1 MRLLLTISLIAMTC
15 CLSGCG
21 ASGPAGGSVSHAQGG
36 GHSVLGRMHPKASPE
51 TLEEMKAAEAQT
63 RAEQMRLAQEQGN
76 QTSMNGMGRVLPP
89 VSTDPISPPGMMST
103 MSEGPI
109 SNSYNPG
116 AAHAATT
123 QTASSSSTS
132 STSVDSASLSPAKD
146 MNTSDA
152 AAAATEAATYSQH
165 YMPGSSVPPP
175 PPGAVAGGLVPPP
188 PAVTLSTNANIAYG
202 GGEQNPYAN
211 PAWNPYAVPAPYAQP
226 YPPQYPYQMPPQM
239 MPPPQAPQEQPQRP
253 AGLFGTGKKRPP
265 AEEAEEDDDSA
276 SAKPEKKEVDFVP
289 IRPTGME
296 ARSPYKQKDDLKVLW
311 TGALS
316 TYQMQKLKERD
327 KDVGMLLTKVDVGLP
342 PDATKGMFTVAP
354 RRVASIFRPIASE
367 KKSIEQVRKTQFDVV
382 QSYYRYLYAY
392 NKYAIQ
398 LQTVQARKQEIE
410 VAGSRAEKQRA
421 EADMARAQD
430 AAQSSTEDMRA
441 AQEEM
446 AAVAG
451 AQAARSI
458 IGRISG
464 ITPSVQALSSAEKS
478 AEPIEVDSKKSG
490 GMFGGMGNFFSF
502 GGGNKGGEVKAEA
515 AAEPLTIK
523 APKKEKGPKLKAD
536 NNKKGKIKNDASAE
550 EDLAPS
556 RSVAMKGS
564 PKREPQAPVES
575 PRVSSSPISFELKD
589 VEITARKSILTV
601 AIHNTGSETFKFTP
615 DVISLAEGDK
625 KIDEAAMR
633 AEFDSTSVRPNAE
646 VQGKITIFGRP
657 WNDRLSVVISDG
669 SNNIQLKRNHN

>member
-1 MRLLLTISLIAMTC
+1 MRLFLTISLIAITC
-15 CLSGCG
+15 CISGCG
-21 ASGPAGGSVSHAQGG
+21 ASGPADKLSQNPGA
-36 GHSVLGRMHPKASPE
+36 GHGVLGRMHPKASAE
-51 TLEEMKAAEAQT
+51 TVEELKAAEAQA
-63 RAEQMRLAQEQGN
+63 RAEQMRQAQEAGN
-76 QTSMNGMGRVLPP
+76 QANMNGMGRVLPP
-89 VSTDPISPPGMMST
+89 VSTDPISPPGSLPAT
-103 MSEGPI
+103 GDGPI

-116 AAHAATT
+116 AALAAQNASI
-123 QTASSSSTS
+123 QTNFGTRANDM
-132 STSVDSASLSPAKD
+132 DSAAVTPAKD
-146 MNTSDA
+146 MSVETPPPP
-152 AAAATEAATYSQH
+152 ATEAATYSQH
-165 YMPGSSVPPP
+165 YMPGSVPPP

-202 GGEQNPYAN
+202 AEQSPYAN
-211 PAWNPYAVPAPYAQP
+211 PAWNPYAVPAPYQ
-226 YPPQYPYQMPPQM
+226 QYPYQMPPQQMM
-239 MPPPQAPQEQPQRP
+239 MPPPAAAPPEQQQRP
-253 AGLFGTGKKRPP
+253 AGLFGSGHKKARP
-265 AEEAEEDDDSA
+265 AEDADEDDED
-276 SAKPEKKEVDFVP
+276 SAKPEKKETEFVP

-296 ARSPYKQKDDLKVLW
+296 ARSPYKQKDDIKVLW
-311 TGALS
+311 SGALT
-316 TYQMQKLKERD
+316 TYQMQKLQERE
-327 KDVGMLLTKVDVGLP
+327 KDLPMILKKVDVGLP

-367 KKSIEQVRKTQFDVV
+367 RKSIEQVRKTQFDVV

-392 NKYAIQ
+392 NKYAIG

-410 VAGSRAEKQRA
+410 VASSRAEKQRA
-421 EADMARAQD
+421 EADLARAQD

-464 ITPSVQALSSAEKS
+464 ITPSVQALTQAEKS

-502 GGGNKGGEVKAEA
+502 GGNKGGEPKAEA
-515 AAEPLTIK
+515 AEPAIK
-523 APKKEKGPKLKAD
+523 VSKNEKSPKIKSD
-536 NNKKGKIKNDASAE
+536 KKGKIKNEESAE
-550 EDLAPS
+550 EDLTPS

-564 PKREPQAPVES
+564 SRREPQAPPES
-575 PRVSSSPISFELKD
+575 PKVSSSPISFELKD

-625 KIDEAAMR
+625 KVDEASMR

>member
-1 MRLLLTISLIAMTC
+1 MRLFLTISMIAITC
-15 CLSGCG
+15 CISGCG
-21 ASGPAGGSVSHAQGG
+21 GSGSADKVSQTPGAGHG
-36 GHSVLGRMHPKASPE
+36 VLGRMHPKASAE
-51 TLEEMKAAEAQT
+51 TVEELKAAEAQA
-63 RAEQMRLAQEQGN
+63 RAEQMRLAQESGN
-76 QTSMNGMGRVLPP
+76 QASMNGMGRVLPP
-89 VSTDPISPPGMMST
+89 VSTDPISPPGTLPGNSAN
-103 MSEGPI
+103 SEGPI

-116 AAHAATT
+116 AAEAATIPMT
-123 QTASSSSTS
+123 PNLFTTSNNASST
-132 STSVDSASLSPAKD
+132 PAKD
-146 MNTSDA
+146 TPVE
-152 AAAATEAATYSQH
+152 TPPPPVEAATYSQH
-165 YMPGSSVPPP
+165 YMPGGVPAP
-175 PPGAVAGGLVPPP
+175 PPGAMAGGLVPPP

-202 GGEQNPYAN
+202 GDQSPYAN
-211 PAWNPYAVPAPYAQP
+211 PQWNPYAVPAPY
-226 YPPQYPYQMPPQM
+226 PQYNPYSQMPPQQMM
-239 MPPPQAPQEQPQRP
+239 MPPPAAAPPEQQQRP
-253 AGLFGTGKKRPP
+253 AGLFGSGKKARP
-265 AEEAEEDDDSA
+265 AAEDSDDDEEAS
-276 SAKPEKKEVDFVP
+276 SKPEKKEADFVP

-296 ARSPYKQKDDLKVLW
+296 ARSPYKQKDDIKVLW
-311 TGALS
+311 SGALT
-316 TYQMQKLKERD
+316 TYQMQKLQEKE
-327 KDVGMLLTKVDVGLP
+327 KDLAMILKKVDVGLP

-354 RRVASIFRPIASE
+354 RRVASLFRPIASE
-367 KKSIEQVRKTQFDVV
+367 RKSIEQVRKTQFDVV

-392 NKYAIQ
+392 NKYAIG

-410 VAGSRAEKQRA
+410 VASSRAEKQRA
-421 EADMARAQD
+421 EADLARAQD

-464 ITPSVQALSSAEKS
+464 ITPSVQALTQAEKS

-502 GGGNKGGEVKAEA
+502 GGNKGSEPKAEA
-515 AAEPLTIK
+515 LAEPAIK
-523 APKKEKGPKLKAD
+523 VAKKEKSPKIKSPD
-536 NNKKGKIKNDASAE
+536 KKGKIKNDDSAE

-564 PKREPQAPVES
+564 SRRETQAPPES
-575 PRVSSSPISFELKD
+575 PKVSSSPISFELKD

-615 DVISLAEGDK
+615 DVISLAEGDR
-625 KIDEAAMR
+625 KIDEASMR

-669 SNNIQLKRNHN
+669 STNIQLKRNHN

>member
-1 MRLLLTISLIAMTC
+1 MRLFLTISLIAITC
-15 CLSGCG
+15 CISGCG
-21 ASGPAGGSVSHAQGG
+21 SGSADKVSQNPGAGHG
-36 GHSVLGRMHPKASPE
+36 VLGRMHPKASPE
-51 TLEEMKAAEAQT
+51 TVEEMKAAEAQA
-63 RAEQMRLAQEQGN
+63 RAEQMRLAQETGN
-76 QTSMNGMGRVLPP
+76 QANMNGIGRVLPP
-89 VSTDPISPPGMMST
+89 VSTDPLAPNPNLFGNSANAD
-103 MSEGPI
+103 GPV

-116 AAHAATT
+116 AAEAATPPA
-123 QTASSSSTS
+123 ASSTPNI
-132 STSVDSASLSPAKD
+132 DSASLTPAKD
-146 MNTSDA
+146 MGAVETPPP
-152 AAAATEAATYSQH
+152 ATEAATYSQH
-165 YMPGSSVPPP
+165 YMPGGAPPP

-202 GGEQNPYAN
+202 APEQSPYAN
-211 PAWNPYAVPAPYAQP
+211 PGWNPYAVPPPAYQP
-226 YPPQYPYQMPPQM
+226 YPYQQYQMPPQM
-239 MPPPQAPQEQPQRP
+239 MPPPNAPPEQQQRP
-253 AGLFGTGKKRPP
+253 AGLFGSGKKARP
-265 AEEAEEDDDSA
+265 AASEDGDEDDEAD
-276 SAKPEKKEVDFVP
+276 AKPEKKETDFVP

-311 TGALS
+311 SGALT
-316 TYQMQKLKERD
+316 TYQMQKLQERD
-327 KDVGMLLTKVDVGLP
+327 KDLGMILKKVDVGLP

-367 KKSIEQVRKTQFDVV
+367 RKSIEQVRKTQFDVV

-392 NKYAIQ
+392 NKYAIG

-410 VAGSRAEKQRA
+410 VASSRAEKQRA
-421 EADMARAQD
+421 EADLARAQD
-430 AAQSSTEDMRA
+430 SAQSSTEDMRA

-464 ITPSVQALSSAEKS
+464 ITPSVQALTQAEKS

-490 GMFGGMGNFFSF
+490 GMFGGMGNLFSF
-502 GGGNKGGEVKAEA
+502 GSNKGSEPKAEPKAEPVAEPVVKAA
-515 AAEPLTIK
+515 
-523 APKKEKGPKLKAD
+523 KKEKGPKIKSD
-536 NNKKGKIKNDASAE
+536 KKGKSKNEENAE

-564 PKREPQAPVES
+564 SRRSSTNDQAPPES
-575 PRVSSSPISFELKD
+575 PKVSSPISFELKD

-601 AIHNTGSETFKFTP
+601 AIHNTGSETFKFSP

-625 KIDEAAMR
+625 KIDEASMR

-669 SNNIQLKRNHN
+669 SSNIQLKRNHN

>member
-1 MRLLLTISLIAMTC
+1 MRLFLTSSLILIAC
-15 CLSGCG
+15 CISGC
-21 ASGPAGGSVSHAQGG
+21 ASGPSDKVAQGPG
-36 GHSVLGRMHPKASPE
+36 AGHGVLGKMHPRASAA
-51 TLEEMKAAEAQT
+51 TLEELKASEAQA
-63 RAEQMRLAQEQGN
+63 RAEQIRLGQEQGN
-76 QTSMNGMGRVLPP
+76 QSSMNGMGRVLPP
-89 VSTDPISPPGMMST
+89 VSTDPLSPPGMMANA
-103 MSEGPI
+103 EGPI

-116 AAHAATT
+116 AAQAGTP
-123 QTASSSSTS
+123 QTVSTPAI
-132 STSVDSASLSPAKD
+132 DSAALTPAKD
-146 MNTSDA
+146 MGAVESPPP
-152 AAAATEAATYSQH
+152 ATEAASYSQH
-165 YMPGSSVPPP
+165 YMPGGSVPPP

-202 GGEQNPYAN
+202 EQAQNPYAN
-211 PAWNPYAVPAPYAQP
+211 PGWNPYAIPAPYQ
-226 YPPQYPYQMPPQM
+226 QYPYQMPPQQQQMM
-239 MPPPQAPQEQPQRP
+239 MPPPMAPPEQQQRP
-253 AGLFGTGKKRPP
+253 AGLFGSGKKGRP
-265 AEEAEEDDDSA
+265 AADDAGDDEDSD
-276 SAKPEKKEVDFVP
+276 KPEKKEVEFVP

-296 ARSPYKQKDDLKVLW
+296 ARSPYKQKDDIKVLW
-311 TGALS
+311 SGAL
-316 TYQMQKLKERD
+316 TTFNMQKLQDRE
-327 KDVGMLLTKVDVGLP
+327 KDLGMILKKIDVGLP

-354 RRVASIFRPIASE
+354 RRVASLFRPIASE
-367 KKSIEQVRKTQFDVV
+367 RKSIEQVRKTQFDVV

-392 NKYAIQ
+392 NKYAIG

-421 EADMARAQD
+421 EADLARSQD

-464 ITPSVQALSSAEKS
+464 ITPSVQALTQAEKS

-490 GMFGGMGNFFSF
+490 GMFGGMGSLFSF
-502 GGGNKGGEVKAEA
+502 GGNSKSGSEPKVEPLKEPVVKAA
-515 AAEPLTIK
+515 KP
-523 APKKEKGPKLKAD
+523 EKGPKTKSD
-536 NNKKGKIKNDASAE
+536 KKGKIKNVEVAE

-564 PKREPQAPVES
+564 SRRETQAPPES
-575 PRVSSSPISFELKD
+575 PKVSSSPISFELKD

-625 KIDEAAMR
+625 KIDEASMR

-669 SNNIQLKRNHN
+669 SNNIQLKRNRN